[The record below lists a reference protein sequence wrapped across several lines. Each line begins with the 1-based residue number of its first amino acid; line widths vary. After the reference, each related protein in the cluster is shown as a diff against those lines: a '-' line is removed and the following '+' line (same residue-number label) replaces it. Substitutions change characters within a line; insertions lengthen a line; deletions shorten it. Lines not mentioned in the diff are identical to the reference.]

1 MIFLPASANVFRMNE
16 QQGYKSITGLCDR
29 PAAPAGSMS
38 QSDALFDG
46 VQRCGVCG
54 RIIDGQYR
62 MVGTKMACATCA
74 AGQIPGSPVAAS
86 SAPSADSHSAFA
98 GGVLYGVGAAVLGL
112 ALYAGFTIV
121 THFYFGYV
129 ALAVG
134 WLVGKAIITGSGGVG
149 GPRYQVA
156 AVALTYAAISLASIP
171 IMVAEA
177 LRQGSTV
184 DWANMIGPL
193 LLAGLASPFL
203 DLARGPFGFI
213 GLVILFVGLRVAYRM
228 TRARQ
233 LVQTQQTVI
242 R

>member
-1 MIFLPASANVFRMNE
+1 MSE
-16 QQGYKSITGLCDR
+16 QQGYKSITGLVDR
-29 PAAPAGSMS
+29 SPSPAGSVS
-38 QSDALFDG
+38 KSDALFDG

-54 RIIDGQYR
+54 RIIDGPYR
-62 MVGTKMACATCA
+62 TVGNKMACATCA
-74 AGQIPGSPVAAS
+74 AGQIPGSPAAS
-86 SAPSADSHSAFA
+86 IAPPSADSHSAFA
-98 GGVLYGVGAAVLGL
+98 RGLLYGIGAAVLGL

-156 AVALTYAAISLASIP
+156 AVVLTYAAISLASIP
-171 IMVAEA
+171 ILIAEA
-177 LRQGSTV
+177 LRSGSTV
-184 DWANMIGPL
+184 DWVGMAGPL
-193 LLAGLASPFL
+193 LLAGIASPFL
-203 DLARGPFGFI
+203 DLIHGAFGII
-213 GLVILFVGLRVAYRM
+213 GLVILFVGLRVAFRM

-233 LVQTQQTVI
+233 VVPVRPAVI